1 MGEFASKGVAGS
13 GLGLGIAGT
22 ALGLLNAN
30 GNGGGLLGGL
40 FGGGNCQNAQAGMAL
55 NALAE
60 KDAKIA
66 ELTAMRYSDNQDAA
80 VYKQTLADN
89 KTLRDEMYAYITPI
103 AQESAANRER
113 VAVLEA
119 QQKCEAEKA
128 QLREQIITQKIDRV
142 VTNRWPQ
149 QSGHRGRLSQGSC
162 QRHHEGGRAAWRNLP
177 AADAPLQR
185 VDVSRRR
192 DSGDGL
198 QSRPNDGA
206 AVTGRSAS

>member
-40 FGGGNCQNAQAGMAL
+40 LGGGCQNAQLGQAL

-142 VTNRWPQ
+142 ASDCACGLNNLSAEVGSIKARVNAITKEVVPFSAICPQPMPRYNEWVSPAGATQVTVSN
-149 QSGHRGRLSQGSC
+149 
-162 QRHHEGGRAAWRNLP
+162 P
-177 AADAPLQR
+177 ARTATAQ
-185 VDVSRRR
+185 
-192 DSGDGL
+192 
-198 QSRPNDGA
+198 
-206 AVTGRSAS
+206 

>member
-119 QQKCEAEKA
+119 QQKIVDKA
-128 QLREQIITQKIDRV
+128 CRAGIEVIFVDPRYTSQTCPHCNAIGTRQKHRFVCKNCGYRAHSDLNGGRNLQRLGCLLITQ
-142 VTNRWPQ
+142 
-149 QSGHRGRLSQGSC
+149 
-162 QRHHEGGRAAWRNLP
+162 
-177 AADAPLQR
+177 
-185 VDVSRRR
+185 
-192 DSGDGL
+192 GL
-198 QSRPNDGA
+198 
-206 AVTGRSAS
+206 V

>member
-66 ELTAMRYSDNQDAA
+66 ELTAMRYSDNQNAA

-113 VAVLEA
+113 VAVRVEQSLPTLKMLGIVDEGKVDLDRASAAAYAALE
-119 QQKCEAEKA
+119 EAGGKVELSGYMVDKA
-128 QLREQIITQKIDRV
+128 DIDALLEIAKK
-142 VTNRWPQ
+142 
-149 QSGHRGRLSQGSC
+149 H
-162 QRHHEGGRAAWRNLP
+162 
-177 AADAPLQR
+177 
-185 VDVSRRR
+185 
-192 DSGDGL
+192 
-198 QSRPNDGA
+198 
-206 AVTGRSAS
+206 AVE

>member
-40 FGGGNCQNAQAGMAL
+40 LGGGCQNAQLGQAL

-80 VYKQTLADN
+80 A
-89 KTLRDEMYAYITPI
+89 
-103 AQESAANRER
+103 SAA
-113 VAVLEA
+113 L
-119 QQKCEAEKA
+119 EKA
-128 QLREQIITQKIDRV
+128 GGKVELSGYIMDKADIDA
-142 VTNRWPQ
+142 
-149 QSGHRGRLSQGSC
+149 LL
-162 QRHHEGGRAAWRNLP
+162 EIAKKFA
-177 AADAPLQR
+177 
-185 VDVSRRR
+185 VD
-192 DSGDGL
+192 
-198 QSRPNDGA
+198 
-206 AVTGRSAS
+206 

>member
-1 MGEFASKGVAGS
+1 MNSQARVSQEAALDSVSPVLLWGFSTPTGTVAAFS
-13 GLGLGIAGT
+13 AVCWAAVVRTAQLG
-22 ALGLLNAN
+22 
-30 GNGGGLLGGL
+30 
-40 FGGGNCQNAQAGMAL
+40 QAL

-142 VTNRWPQ
+142 ASDCACGLSNLSAEVGSIKARVNAITKEVVPFSAICPQPMPRYNEWVSPAGATQVTVSN
-149 QSGHRGRLSQGSC
+149 
-162 QRHHEGGRAAWRNLP
+162 P
-177 AADAPLQR
+177 ARTATAQ
-185 VDVSRRR
+185 
-192 DSGDGL
+192 
-198 QSRPNDGA
+198 
-206 AVTGRSAS
+206 

>member
-40 FGGGNCQNAQAGMAL
+40 LGGGCQNAQLGQAL

-128 QLREQIITQKIDRV
+128 QLREQ
-142 VTNRWPQ
+142 
-149 QSGHRGRLSQGSC
+149 S
-162 QRHHEGGRAAWRNLP
+162 
-177 AADAPLQR
+177 
-185 VDVSRRR
+185 SRRR
-192 DSGDGL
+192 LIAWHPIAPAVSATFRLKSVPSRLALTPSRRKLCRSVQSARSRCRVITSG
-198 QSRPNDGA
+198 
-206 AVTGRSAS
+206 